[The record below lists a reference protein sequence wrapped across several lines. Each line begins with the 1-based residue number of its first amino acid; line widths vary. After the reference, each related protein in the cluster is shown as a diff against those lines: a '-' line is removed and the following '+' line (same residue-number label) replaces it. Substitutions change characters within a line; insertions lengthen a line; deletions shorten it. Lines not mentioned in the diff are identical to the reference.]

1 MPMIPDSSQ
10 MRKPFVCCLEELS
23 DPFYLDY
30 QFGNQFHAEV
40 DLTIQWAQSPPLYSK
55 LLLSAQPLLH
65 FRSRREEGN

>member
-10 MRKPFVCCLEELS
+10 MRKPFVCCLEELAA

-40 DLTIQWAQSPPLYSK
+40 DLTIQWAQSPPL
-55 LLLSAQPLLH
+55 
-65 FRSRREEGN
+65 